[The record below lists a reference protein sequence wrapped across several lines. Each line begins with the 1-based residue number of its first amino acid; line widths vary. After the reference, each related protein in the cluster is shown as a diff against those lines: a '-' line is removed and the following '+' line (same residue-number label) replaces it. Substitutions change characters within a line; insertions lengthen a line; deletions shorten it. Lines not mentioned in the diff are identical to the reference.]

1 MWLHR
6 KTDYDWRPS
15 RLIAQALPESV
26 VYWTLIRAGSK
37 NMLPHEVVPEV
48 PFTTILQRVGRELPE
63 RMQ

>member
-1 MWLHR
+1 
-6 KTDYDWRPS
+6 
-15 RLIAQALPESV
+15 LIAQALPESV